1 MSNNTQGRTA
11 ATSKS
16 GTFQHREGSGSLFYD
31 APGVPTLTGAFTYGK
46 SRDVTAEP
54 AVDKNQKDYVKIAGD
69 GVSGALYPNER
80 KEAEKHPDFTGP
92 IEIDGEKLRISAWTK
107 QTKSGANAGQDF
119 LSVAVSE
126 PRQQNG

>member
-1 MSNNTQGRTA
+1 MSNDTQGRGSA
-11 ATSKS
+11 ASKS
-16 GTFQHREGSGSLFYD
+16 NSFQHREGSGSLFYD
-31 APGVPTLTGAFTYGK
+31 APGVPTLTGALTYGK
-46 SRDVTAEP
+46 SRDVTGEP
-54 AVDKNQKDYVKIAGD
+54 AVDKNQRDYVRISGT

-92 IEIDGEKLRISAWTK
+92 IEIDGQKLRISAWTK
-107 QTKSGANAGQDF
+107 QTQKGANAGQDF